1 MPNSL
6 PFLPGNVY
14 SDPTITRYHKTQLLD
29 LKNGIITG
37 KSFKFAVTHANFSE
51 KTLALQEPI
60 NQDLLTNM
68 RSTGGN
74 TLKSTQRPKQ
84 ENNAIPR
91 VAPKWL
97 KHDRQ
102 VSVLRRLALI

>member
-1 MPNSL
+1 MQTQPSL
-6 PFLPGNVY
+6 DTTKLIYWTLRAVSSLVSHSNLPLHILTFL
-14 SDPTITRYHKTQLLD
+14 
-29 LKNGIITG
+29 
-37 KSFKFAVTHANFSE
+37 E
-51 KTLALQEPI
+51 KTLALQEPV

-74 TLKSTQRPKQ
+74 TLKTTQRPRQ

-102 VSVLRRLALI
+102 VSYVSRIT